1 MQLCGLWGHPVLA
14 VRVLFEMKT
23 AKIKPNAITYGY
35 YNKVSRIDIR
45 QYMLFIK
52 TDKFWYILLFSKLR
66 GLGVEFFLYI
76 LYVCAFKNSV
86 FLIIII
92 LTVILPLGSF
102 GEPVA

>member
-52 TDKFWYILLFSKLR
+52 SDKFLHILLFRKR
-66 GLGVEFFLYI
+66 GLGVEFLLYNMCVHLKI
-76 LYVCAFKNSV
+76 QCS
-86 FLIIII
+86 
-92 LTVILPLGSF
+92 
-102 GEPVA
+102 